1 MDRFESDSKKT
12 APALDRGRRVMH
24 VEVTDCRSSQQSSVK
39 TRAPGCGSAAGH
51 LPCGDCSARVAPVR
65 PQLRKRRYFWN
76 GTDKRH
82 CTATDR
88 ARRRDFVLIIHADIV
103 MESKN
108 AAPNY
113 PCAIMIAK
121 LIRATVDPATTIMR
135 KTCVHIAKN
144 PANRLLSHS
153 VKAQVDADAMRN
165 CGIPY

>member
-1 MDRFESDSKKT
+1 
-12 APALDRGRRVMH
+12 MH
-24 VEVTDCRSSQQSSVK
+24 IELTNCRSSQQLKLAPSVF
-39 TRAPGCGSAAGH
+39 GSAAGK
-51 LPCGDCSARVAPVR
+51 LLCADNSTRRAPVR